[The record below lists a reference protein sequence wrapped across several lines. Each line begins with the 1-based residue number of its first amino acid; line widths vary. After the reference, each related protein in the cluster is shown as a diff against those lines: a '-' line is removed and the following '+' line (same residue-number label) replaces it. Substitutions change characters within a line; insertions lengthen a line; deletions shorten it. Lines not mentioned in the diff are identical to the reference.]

1 MRYKQNQF
9 AHKEN
14 EGNEI
19 IFVHFGVAEIEI
31 LLYYSLFFD
40 LFTSILKWNSIT
52 FRCAGLRKC
61 ENLRIKKWSFLLL
74 ESLKPI

>member
-1 MRYKQNQF
+1 MYSRICALYKWNVECIVILQMRYKQNQF

-40 LFTSILKWNSIT
+40 LFTSILK
-52 FRCAGLRKC
+52 
-61 ENLRIKKWSFLLL
+61 
-74 ESLKPI
+74 